1 MSFMTYKLFLTNI
14 GSVFDGV
21 TMPWNKK
28 YDKVSGFVVLMAGA
42 AHAPICLQFVC
53 NLFAMCFLCLLLTSS
68 ASLITSSD

>member
-42 AHAPICLQFVC
+42 AHAPICLQSVC
-53 NLFAMCFLCLLLTSS
+53 NLFPLFAADLLSKPYHFK
-68 ASLITSSD
+68 